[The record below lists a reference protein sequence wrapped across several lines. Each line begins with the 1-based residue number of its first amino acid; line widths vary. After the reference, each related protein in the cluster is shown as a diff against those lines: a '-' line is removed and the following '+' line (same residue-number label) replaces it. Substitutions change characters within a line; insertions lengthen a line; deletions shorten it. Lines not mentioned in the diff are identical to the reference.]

1 MNNNIITFMLKAH
14 SKLQIRKVI
23 IEEIGEVRE
32 EMVGIE
38 DGIKEGVIKITDKII
53 KKRNLKK
60 IKASMGEDRI
70 DKINR

>member
-32 EMVGIE
+32 EMVEIE
-38 DGIKEGVIKITDKII
+38 DGIKEGVIKITDKTI
-53 KKRNLKK
+53 
-60 IKASMGEDRI
+60 
-70 DKINR
+70 

>member
-23 IEEIGEVRE
+23 IEEIGEVEE
-32 EMVGIE
+32 EMVEIE
-38 DGIKEGVIKITDKII
+38 EDVKEDVIKIIDKII
-53 KKRNLKK
+53 KKKNLRKTK
-60 IKASMGEDRI
+60 DIMGEDKI